1 MITMQTITTNTLT
14 DTMYYKEIPVF
25 TYKINYPSFTTTCSD
40 DASES
45 INQHYTQLAQK
56 TEEYGRKVLYT
67 QAAAD
72 AEYPQ
77 SPRPFPI
84 YTLDVVYQITYNAGC
99 IVSLYM
105 DTYTYAGGAHGQ
117 TIRTSDTWDFN
128 TGKSLRLTDFYP
140 LTPVSLY
147 QLQKSMEEQ
156 VAERLKANP
165 GIYFEDYRAL
175 LQDTFNVNSFYIQP
189 GMIVIYYQQ
198 YDIAPYSTGL
208 PEFYIP
214 VNF

>member
-1 MITMQTITTNTLT
+1 MQTINTNTLT

-25 TYKINYPSFTTTCSD
+25 TYKINYPSFTPTCSN

-45 INQHYTQLAQK
+45 INQHYAQLAQK

-77 SPRPFPI
+77 SSRPFPI

-175 LQDTFNVNSFYIQP
+175 LQDTFNMNSFYIQP
-189 GMIVIYYQQ
+189 GMMVIYYQQ